1 MGVMQTA
8 LSALSAADFMLSV
21 AANNL
26 ANLNTSGFKSQS
38 VSFAD
43 AFYQTLRASTA
54 PISNVGGSN
63 PLQIGTGVF
72 VSAIATRM
80 AQGTFTPTGMSTD
93 LAILGNGFFAVQKG
107 DQVRFTRD
115 GSFRLDAQGHLVH
128 IGSGSI
134 LLGWVADSAGNINT
148 QTTPVPI
155 VLPTGSLSARAT
167 TLTRFEGN
175 LDSRKNVG
183 DAVSLSFTVFDSLG
197 NPHIVQLTFTKAGV
211 NAWNWQAQLNGNP
224 IGNGTVN
231 FDGNGQVVS
240 GQTGTITLT
249 LTNGATSPQA
259 INLDFGS
266 IRQLAS
272 ETTVGATFQDGFP
285 PGDLESF
292 SVDAQGVITASF
304 TNGVTRPVAQI
315 AIAMFTNPEGLERVG
330 DNLFNVSGNSG
341 LPRFLPAGIGGAGRV
356 QGGGLEMSNVDL
368 ARELTQVLIAQ
379 RSFQAAARTIL
390 AADEL
395 IQEALNLRR

>member
-1 MGVMQTA
+1 
-8 LSALSAADFMLSV
+8 
-21 AANNL
+21 
-26 ANLNTSGFKSQS
+26 
-38 VSFAD
+38 
-43 AFYQTLRASTA
+43 
-54 PISNVGGSN
+54 
-63 PLQIGTGVF
+63 
-72 VSAIATRM
+72 
-80 AQGTFTPTGMSTD
+80 
-93 LAILGNGFFAVQKG
+93 
-107 DQVRFTRD
+107 
-115 GSFRLDAQGHLVH
+115 
-128 IGSGSI
+128 
-134 LLGWVADSAGNINT
+134 
-148 QTTPVPI
+148 
-155 VLPTGSLSARAT
+155 
-167 TLTRFEGN
+167 
-175 LDSRKNVG
+175 
-183 DAVSLSFTVFDSLG
+183 
-197 NPHIVQLTFTKAGV
+197 
-211 NAWNWQAQLNGNP
+211 LNGNP

-259 INLDFGS
+259 TNLDFGS

-292 SVDAQGVITASF
+292 SVDARGVITASF
-304 TNGVTRPVAQI
+304 TNGVARPVAQI

-341 LPRFLPAGIGGAGRV
+341 AARYLPAGVGGAGRV

>member
-21 AANNL
+21 ATNNL
-26 ANLNTSGFKSQS
+26 ANLNTAGFKSQS

-93 LAILGNGFFAVQKG
+93 LAILGNGFFAVQRG

-115 GSFRLDAQGHLVH
+115 GSFRLDAQGHMVH

-134 LLGWVADSAGNINT
+134 LLGWIADAAGNINT
-148 QTTPVPI
+148 QAAPVPI
-155 VLPTGSLSARAT
+155 VLPTSNLSAQAT
-167 TLTRFEGN
+167 TRTRFDGN
-175 LDSRKNVG
+175 LDSRRAIG
-183 DAVSLSFTVFDSLG
+183 SDMDMTFSVFDSLG
-197 NPHIVQLTFTKAGV
+197 NQHIVQLTFTKTGV
-211 NAWNWQAQLNGNP
+211 NTWDWQAQFNGNP
-224 IGNGTVN
+224 VGSGTVT
-231 FDGNGQVVS
+231 FDNNGVVQSGGSGN
-240 GQTGTITLT
+240 ITLT
-249 LTNGATSPQA
+249 LTNGAASPQTIA
-259 INLDFGS
+259 LDFS
-266 IRQLAS
+266 NIRQLAS
-272 ETTVGATFQDGFP
+272 ETTIGATFQDGFP

-292 SVDAQGVITASF
+292 SVDARGVVIASF

-315 AIAMFTNPEGLERVG
+315 AIAMFANPEGLERVG

-341 LPRFLPAGIGGAGRV
+341 AARFLPAGVGGAGRV